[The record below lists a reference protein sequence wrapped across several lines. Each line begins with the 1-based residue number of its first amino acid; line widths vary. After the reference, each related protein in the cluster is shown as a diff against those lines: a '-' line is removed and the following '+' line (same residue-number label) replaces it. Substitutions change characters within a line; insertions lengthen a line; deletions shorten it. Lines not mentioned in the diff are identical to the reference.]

1 MKLEGNTEGMENP
14 NPTLLGI
21 LTPAKWKQETKGER
35 GKQRERE
42 REGEIVCVSVTR
54 FSVASG

>member
-1 MKLEGNTEGMENP
+1 MKLEGNTKGMENP
-14 NPTLLGI
+14 NPTLLSI
-21 LTPAKWKQETKGER
+21 LTPAKWKQEIKGER
-35 GKQRERE
+35 GKQ